1 MAKVGKRL
9 CNTNTDVA
17 KNSNSSF
24 NTIADFTIVPKS
36 ISTIT
41 LFTAWMKGFDLTSD
55 LFLKHKVVILLFLC
69 EVHRVVNVLHI
80 VVKIDIF
87 AAFSRGQLSK
97 KDYNAPEQVAA
108 IYDGQ
113 NEKLK

>member
-1 MAKVGKRL
+1 
-9 CNTNTDVA
+9 
-17 KNSNSSF
+17 
-24 NTIADFTIVPKS
+24 
-36 ISTIT
+36 
-41 LFTAWMKGFDLTSD
+41 MKGFDLTSD